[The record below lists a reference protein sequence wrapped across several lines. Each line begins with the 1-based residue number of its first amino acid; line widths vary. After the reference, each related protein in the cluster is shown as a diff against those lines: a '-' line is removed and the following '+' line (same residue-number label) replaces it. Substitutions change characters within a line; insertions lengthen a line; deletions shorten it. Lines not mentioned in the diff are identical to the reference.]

1 MCPETW
7 SQSRGNCHSSSG
19 AVSRYRWCWRAWHRS
34 ATTSTTSTTTYNK
47 LSLGGQTERS
57 IRAVKSMWKILLG
70 ALQLCIALIVLPCHA
85 MCNKKTPN
93 KSIHRM
99 RWRTKEE
106 REILRRTNYQR
117 VITWE
122 SDLCHGCPDGLGW
135 LLQDPLLL
143 LVRELIEHIELFLDP
158 RDSDGLD
165 GGVANDHWVTSQPFM
180 SVITCSDAGGK
191 WCGDAACLCN
201 WSDTSCKCVNSINIA
216 ISSS

>member
-1 MCPETW
+1 M
-7 SQSRGNCHSSSG
+7 RH
-19 AVSRYRWCWRAWHRS
+19 
-34 ATTSTTSTTTYNK
+34 
-47 LSLGGQTERS
+47 
-57 IRAVKSMWKILLG
+57 
-70 ALQLCIALIVLPCHA
+70 
-85 MCNKKTPN
+85 KKTSN
-93 KSIHRM
+93 RLIYRKNGV
-99 RWRTKEE
+99 KGKKD
-106 REILRRTNYQR
+106 RRNEKYCRR

-201 WSDTSCKCVNSINIA
+201 WSETSCRCVNSINIA